1 MLSSVLAVSSPPPE
15 GVSPAGSAGS
25 AVSPTEGAWLKDAV
39 GYWWCNPDKTYP
51 VNSWKLIGGKWYY
64 FNEHGYCME
73 NAWILTD
80 NQYYYCG
87 QDGAMLT
94 DTVTP
99 DGYYVDGNGV
109 WVSRS

>member
-1 MLSSVLAVSSPPPE
+1 
-15 GVSPAGSAGS
+15 
-25 AVSPTEGAWLKDAV
+25 
-39 GYWWCNPDKTYP
+39 
-51 VNSWKLIGGKWYY
+51 
-64 FNEHGYCME
+64 ME

-87 QDGAMLT
+87 QDRAMLT

-109 WVSRS
+109 WVSGS